1 MTRTQW
7 TLVGVLLV
15 QLVLLL
21 LIAAPW
27 SSGSGSTGPRN
38 LLPELET
45 SSPSRIE
52 IGEGYERLVLSR
64 EADSW
69 HVEQAGGYPA
79 DGAKVDQLLA
89 DLRNLEVRRPVV
101 SGSRYHE
108 ALKVSEDQNE
118 RRLSLQHAGS
128 SEADVVLFVGSSPNY
143 GVNHVR
149 RGDEDEV
156 YEARGLSPWDLR
168 AESGSWIDTQLL
180 DVRAEDVMSL
190 KLSNPNGEIEL
201 ARSNGTW
208 VLGGGGDA
216 AAPLDP
222 MKVDSLVRS
231 IGTLR
236 FSEPA
241 GKIDEGQDYGFGAP
255 SATLEL
261 VYDIDG
267 QISESFELIVGD
279 EADEE
284 AGTRYSHASGSEYSV
299 VIGKTDADRLLTKT
313 VEELLVGPEDS
324 DVADGD

>member
-1 MTRTQW
+1 
-7 TLVGVLLV
+7 
-15 QLVLLL
+15 
-21 LIAAPW
+21 
-27 SSGSGSTGPRN
+27 
-38 LLPELET
+38 
-45 SSPSRIE
+45 
-52 IGEGYERLVLSR
+52 
-64 EADSW
+64 
-69 HVEQAGGYPA
+69 
-79 DGAKVDQLLA
+79 
-89 DLRNLEVRRPVV
+89 
-101 SGSRYHE
+101 
-108 ALKVSEDQNE
+108 
-118 RRLSLQHAGS
+118 
-128 SEADVVLFVGSSPNY
+128 LFVGSSPNY

-284 AGTRYSHASGSEYSV
+284 AGTRYSHASGSEHSV